1 MRRLEIRDRGVAN
14 DPHDS
19 RRKDKLITG
28 RRVSIDINKRENEVR
43 REVYGK
49 ILNEGKQK
57 ASTSLGNRVIVRQR
71 MKNECYHHVKEPRP
85 FAKPDHGVF

>member
-19 RRKDKLITG
+19 RRKD
-28 RRVSIDINKRENEVR
+28 INERENEVK